1 MIYRYWD
8 ACAFIGWLK
17 GEPDKIDEC
26 RAGLDRAAAGKLRV
40 VTSAFTLVEVL
51 RLQHKAPIPLAD
63 AQQIRKFFE
72 SEYVALYDVDR
83 TVAEKAQDVVWNYGV
98 KPKDAVHIATALSVG
113 ANVVIDQLDT
123 FDSDLIA
130 LSGQI
135 GTPPLAIG
143 RPGFPNELW
152 SGDA

>member
-1 MIYRYWD
+1 MPR
-8 ACAFIGWLK
+8 CAGSC
-17 GEPDKIDEC
+17 GC
-26 RAGLDRAAAGKLRV
+26 GKAWV

-51 RLQHKAPIPLAD
+51 RLKDKAPIPPAD
-63 AQQIRKFFE
+63 AQKVRKFFE
-72 SEYVALYDVDR
+72 SEYVSLYDVDR
-83 TVAEKAQDVVWNYGV
+83 MVAEKAQDVVWNYGV

-113 ANVVIDQLDT
+113 ANVAIDQLDT
-123 FDSDLIA
+123 FDGGLIA

-143 RPGFPNELW
+143 RPGFPDELW